1 MNNSSLQQKLRNK
14 QQLIQQIRNHFALF
28 NVTEVFT
35 EHLSSSCGTDVHI
48 EPFKIA
54 NKSLFLHTSPEFAM
68 KKLLAKG
75 SGDIFQICQVYRRET
90 EGNWHN
96 KEFQMLEWYRV
107 GWSIKMLIK
116 ESIDLIQKIYGKCE
130 INHLS
135 IKQACENFASWSPWQ
150 KNALSIANQK
160 WPNGPGKDCL
170 ATWFD
175 YVMIEHIEPNIKDKG
190 LVVLFDFPKTHA
202 SLAKLTKKENMLVAE
217 RFEIYLNGIE
227 LANGFAELNDPIE
240 QQQRFNE
247 DLATRKSLNLSCLP
261 VDFELLKSLETLPDC
276 CGVALGIDRLL
287 AIKANSNLIE
297 LRSH

>member
-1 MNNSSLQQKLRNK
+1 MSKTPLQQKLKSK
-14 QQLIQQIRNHFALF
+14 QQLIQQIRDYFALLK
-28 NVTEVFT
+28 VTEVFT

-54 NKSLFLHTSPEFAM
+54 KERLFLHTSPEFAM

-75 SGDIFQICQVYRRET
+75 SGDIFQICQVYRQET
-90 EGNWHN
+90 EGNWHK

-107 GWSIKMLIK
+107 GWSIEMLIK
-116 ESIDLIQKIYGKCE
+116 ESINLIQKIYGKCE
-130 INHLS
+130 IKYFS
-135 IKQACENFASWSPWQ
+135 TKQACEEFASWSPWQ
-150 KNALSIANQK
+150 AHALSIAQKK
-160 WPNGPGKDCL
+160 WPTGPGQDCL

-175 YVMIEHIEPNIKDKG
+175 YVMVEYIEPNIKNKG

-202 SLAKLTKKENMLVAE
+202 SLAKLAKKDNIIVAE
-217 RFEIYLNGIE
+217 RFEIYLNGVE

-261 VDFELLKSLETLPDC
+261 IDFELLKSLETLPDC

-297 LRSH
+297 LRNH